1 MDTKWSGVFLVNFVR
16 LQGLK
21 EETPRSNDWIDSE
34 LKLTRN
40 LHKQVKPAKRSVI
53 RRPLR
58 HIGGARQRSLP
69 RPMERDG
76 TLADAILHDSVPLGM
91 AIFEHSAFR
100 KCSFATSLQSWT
112 LKGGFCNIGTFGARC
127 WEGMLGTIPAAVRPF
142 RNQPMDSQSWFLQ

>member
-1 MDTKWSGVFLVNFVR
+1 MIYN
-16 LQGLK
+16 
-21 EETPRSNDWIDSE
+21 
-34 LKLTRN
+34 
-40 LHKQVKPAKRSVI
+40 I

-100 KCSFATSLQSWT
+100 KWA